1 MERGEGEIV
10 TEIEI
15 QEGKVRRGLNARFEQ
30 HSNAPCKRGCEVQ
43 VPTTCKKKHYCM
55 IFLLLV

>member
-1 MERGEGEIV
+1 MRKDIRKQDGQTDCQASRQAGVERGEGEIV

-30 HSNAPCKRGCEVQ
+30 R
-43 VPTTCKKKHYCM
+43 
-55 IFLLLV
+55 